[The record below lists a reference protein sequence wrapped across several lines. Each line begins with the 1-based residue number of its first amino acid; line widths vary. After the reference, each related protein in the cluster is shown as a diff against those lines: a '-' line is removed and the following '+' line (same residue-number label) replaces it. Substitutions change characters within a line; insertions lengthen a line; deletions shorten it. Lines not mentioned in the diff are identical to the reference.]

1 MTTPFPIASAPPLT
15 VWLGSAMFT
24 FPAGRD
30 IIIGRGDTADIRI
43 DTPEK
48 QAISRV
54 HAVLRAEGPHWVAI
68 DRSRNGIY
76 ENHTRAATINITDDT
91 TLHIGA
97 PDGPHLTFRVSSQQ
111 IPAARTAPPPPA
123 APTPPAAPPPA
134 APPPRQSAP
143 TRRSG
148 GPAPQPGR
156 APAPPNP
163 GPRPGAMRPGPPPV
177 LNHPPTGRTS
187 MPPPQPVPP
196 MQPPATGYVQ
206 TPRPPAPS
214 APPAPAGPVPLL
226 PPGLTSTDD
235 DLDGFGR
242 LTGAV
247 KKVLP
252 ARTPAPP
259 VGALTIGRSATNDI
273 VVADNLASRVHALL
287 VRLPAGA
294 EIRDNGSSNG
304 TFVNGARITTALLNP
319 GDLVTIGNSDLTF
332 TGTTLQPRPRTPQTG
347 GLQAHRLGLTIDTHQ
362 LLTDVSFTARP
373 GTLTAVI
380 GPSGAGK
387 STLIKMLAGATSPT
401 TGVVTF
407 DGHNVHAEY
416 ASLRSRIGLVPQ
428 DDVVHRQ
435 LTVDR
440 ALSYAA
446 QLRLPSDTSRKDRR
460 AVVDR
465 VLTELELTEHRAK
478 RVDQLSGG
486 QRKRVSV
493 AMELLTGP
501 SLLILDEPTSG
512 LDPSLDRQVMSM
524 LRRLADAGRVVIVV
538 THSLAYLDKCDQVL
552 LLAPGGKTAYAGPP
566 KAIDQAMGTTD
577 WADIFKWVSSDPDAA
592 HRAYLVRNPSSVN
605 PAPPPPPPGPL
616 GEPARA
622 SRTRQVFTLAR
633 RQVRLIFSDRGY
645 FVFLA
650 VLPFILGGLSL
661 VVPGEV
667 GLGKASPNNGAPNEP
682 NQLLILLNIAA
693 IFMGTALTIR
703 DLVSERPI
711 FRREQSVGLYASTYL
726 AAKIGIYSIAAAL
739 QVAVLT
745 AIVVAGK
752 GGPTQGAVLLGNP
765 IAELYAVLALTAIVS
780 AIVGLALSAI
790 ARTNEW
796 ILPMLVVVI
805 MLSIVFSGGM
815 IPVTGRTGL
824 DQVSWLLPARWGFAA
839 ASSTV
844 DLLTVA
850 PLMSVDDVLWHHEP
864 RWWLLDV
871 GMLLLIGVAATVLVR
886 YQLRLPAR
894 GDGERSG
901 MPRWAVAL
909 LALLLIAVMMA
920 VLTVLTKDSG
930 NRATNPMGA
939 PSTPTQG
946 PAPEQKP
953 VAAGDL
959 SKLLS
964 SPDELSSILGTPSL
978 AKAAPVAV
986 DKPSSNTATPPNCVA
1001 PVDPG
1006 NQAVYSAGGEGY
1018 TGISGAILTDA
1029 NDPHVSV
1036 QQFVASFPGMDQ
1048 AAAMQD
1054 QQVTEWKNCQSTTV
1068 TLTVGTAPPVQVTL
1082 GPAQVTDGRLVL
1094 QLKEPDRSCQRV
1106 LATNSNVVIDVKACS
1121 PTSGTAAEQIA
1132 KKITDRIG

>member
-30 IIIGRGDTADIRI
+30 ITIGRADNADIRI
-43 DTPEK
+43 DVPER
-48 QAISRV
+48 QAISRI

-68 DRSRNGIY
+68 DRSRNGIFD
-76 ENHTRAATINITDDT
+76 NGARASTVNITDDT
-91 TLHIGA
+91 ELHIGA
-97 PDGPHLTFRVSSQQ
+97 PNGPSLTFRVSSQQ

-123 APTPPAAPPPA
+123 APNRGPGRTPPPPQNRPVSGPPSQRRRPA
-134 APPPRQSAP
+134 AR
-143 TRRSG
+143 
-148 GPAPQPGR
+148 
-156 APAPPNP
+156 PNP
-163 GPRPGAMRPGPPPV
+163 GAGAVRPGPPPMV
-177 LNHPPTGRTS
+177 S
-187 MPPPQPVPP
+187 PQ
-196 MQPPATGYVQ
+196 AG
-206 TPRPPAPS
+206 PRPPAPRPPATAYVPAPPPHHA
-214 APPAPAGPVPLL
+214 APPAPPRPTT
-226 PPGLTSTDD
+226 PPPPPPLTSSDD
-235 DLDGFGR
+235 DLGGFGR

-252 ARTPAPP
+252 ARTAPPP
-259 VGALTIGRSATNDI
+259 VGALTIGRSASSDI
-273 VVADNLASRVHALL
+273 VVPDNLASRVHALL
-287 VRLPAGA
+287 VRLPAA
-294 EIRDNGSSNG
+294 TEIRDNGSSNG
-304 TFVNGARITTALLNP
+304 TFVNGARISTALLNP
-319 GDLVTIGNSDLTF
+319 GDVVTIGNTDLTF

-347 GLQAHRLGLTIDTHQ
+347 GLQAHQLGLTIDNHQ

-401 TGVVTF
+401 TGLVTF

-440 ALSYAA
+440 ALNYAA
-446 QLRLPSDTSRKDRR
+446 QLRLPSDSSRKDRR
-460 AVVDR
+460 AIVDR
-465 VLTELELTEHRAK
+465 VLGELELTEHRAK
-478 RVDQLSGG
+478 RVDKLSGG

-524 LRRLADAGRVVIVV
+524 LRGLADAGRVVIVV
-538 THSLAYLDKCDQVL
+538 THSLAYLSKCDQVL

-566 KAIDQAMGTTD
+566 AQIEQAMGTTD

-592 HRAYLVRNPSSVN
+592 HRSYLALNPASAN

-622 SRTRQVFTLAR
+622 SRTRQVVTLAR
-633 RQVRLIFSDRGY
+633 RQVRLIVSDRGY

-661 VVPGEV
+661 VVPGDV
-667 GLGKASPNNGAPNEP
+667 GLGKATADNGAPNEP

-711 FRREQSVGLYASTYL
+711 FRREQSVGLYAATYL

-752 GGPTQGAVLLGNP
+752 GGPTQGAVLLKNP
-765 IAELYAVLALTAIVS
+765 IVELYVVLALTAIVS
-780 AIVGLALSAI
+780 AIVGLALSAL

-839 ASSTV
+839 AASTV
-844 DLLTVA
+844 DLLAVA
-850 PLMSVDDVLWHHEP
+850 PLMSVDDVLWRHATN
-864 RWWLLDV
+864 WWLLDV
-871 GMLLLIGVAATVLVR
+871 GMLVLIGLAATIFVR

-894 GDGERSG
+894 SEGERSG
-901 MPRWAVAL
+901 IPPAAVAT
-909 LALLLIAVMMA
+909 LAIILIAA
-920 VLTVLTKDSG
+920 VIAALTYVTRDSG
-930 NRATNPMGA
+930 TRTTNPLGA
-939 PSTPTQG
+939 PAMPTQG
-946 PAPEQKP
+946 PAPEQKTL
-953 VAAGDL
+953 AATDL
-959 SKLLS
+959 PKLLS
-964 SPDELSSILGTPSL
+964 PPDELSSIMNTPAL
-978 AKAAPVAV
+978 AQITPAPV
-986 DKPSSNTATPPNCVA
+986 DKPTANTTAPPACL
-1001 PVDPG
+1001 PTVDPG
-1006 NQAVYSAGGEGY
+1006 NQAVYTAGGEGGY
-1018 TGISGAILTDA
+1018 TGFSGQIMTDSS
-1029 NDPHVSV
+1029 DPRVTV
-1036 QQFVASFPGMDQ
+1036 EQFVASFPDMDQ
-1048 AAAMQD
+1048 AAAFQD
-1054 QQVTEWKNCQSTTV
+1054 QQVTDWKNCQSTTV
-1068 TLTVGTAPPVQVTL
+1068 TFTAGSTPPVQVTL
-1082 GPAQVTDGRLVL
+1082 GDAQLTDGRLQM
-1094 QLKEPDRSCQRV
+1094 QLKEPNRSCQRV
-1106 LATNSNVVIDVKACS
+1106 LATNSNVVIDVKTCA
-1121 PTSGTAAEQIA
+1121 PTSGTGAEQIVA
-1132 KKITDRIG
+1132 KISDRIE